1 MPGSRGCLKFCEVKA
16 QVVSLW
22 LKSNVSTPRSFPM
35 SEPPLTLLA
44 VATPGEIATKLLI
57 VFTLVL
63 INGFFVASEFALV
76 SLRRTRI
83 DQIAAEGNRSA
94 VLVQR
99 ALKDIN
105 RYIAATQVGVTVA
118 SLLLG
123 GLGEQALEP
132 LLKPLFGWM
141 SAPFL
146 GISSTGLAVALAY
159 LVMTTM
165 HVVIGEIVPKTLA
178 LQKSETAALF
188 LVRPITLFMKL
199 CTPLVWALNGIAGV
213 VLRLFGLN
221 TSGDH
226 HASVHSSEE
235 LDLIFTQSHEGGEIS
250 ATEREILHRV
260 VKFSDM
266 TAREVMVPRVEMQ
279 GIPLQ
284 MKLSELTGLLR
295 SQPHTRIPV
304 YNGSL
309 DDIVGIAHLKDL
321 VRFEA
326 ELSTQLAD
334 GTLPDSELTVSL
346 KPLLREAAR
355 VPETIAIDRM
365 LIEFKRR
372 RQQMA
377 VVIDEYGGTAGLIT
391 MGDLLQQVFG
401 DVHDEFD
408 APRAEIEELEDGTIR
423 MPGRILID
431 TINDRFRT
439 GFAEEDADTMAGLVL
454 SVLGRP
460 AQVGDEVEINDVHLR
475 VEEIERLRI
484 TSLSMRLPVQL
495 STRLSDDDD
504 AA

>member
-1 MPGSRGCLKFCEVKA
+1 MFCESKVFA
-16 QVVSLW
+16 S
-22 LKSNVSTPRSFPM
+22 VSTAISLVFMP
-35 SEPPLTLLA
+35 EPHLTH
-44 VATPGEIATKLLI
+44 TPGEIAVKLLI
-57 VFTLVL
+57 VLALVL

-76 SLRRTRI
+76 AVRRTRI
-83 DQIAAEGNRSA
+83 DQLAAEGSA
-94 VLVQR
+94 SALIVQR
-99 ALKDIN
+99 ALHDLD
-105 RYIAATQVGVTVA
+105 RYIAATQVGITIA

-123 GLGEQALEP
+123 GLGHDVLEP
-132 LLKPLFGWM
+132 LLVPLFSWM
-141 SAPFL
+141 PSPWL
-146 GISSTGLAVALAY
+146 GLTHAGIATGLAYAIMTAL
-159 LVMTTM
+159 
-165 HVVIGEIVPKTLA
+165 HVIIGELMPKSIA
-178 LQKSETAALF
+178 LQKPDATALF
-188 LVRPITLFMKL
+188 IGRPMLFIARL
-199 CTPLVWALNGIAGV
+199 FTPLIWMLNGTGTFL
-213 VLRLFGLN
+213 LRRIGI
-221 TSGDH
+221 
-226 HASVHSSEE
+226 HAVEGHGSVHSAEE
-235 LDLIFTQSHEGGEIS
+235 LNILFDQSHEGGEIS

-260 VKFSDM
+260 VKFSDL
-266 TAREVMVPRVEMQ
+266 TAGEVMVPRVEMQ

-284 MKLSELTGLLR
+284 MKLSELTALLR

-346 KPLLREAAR
+346 QSLLREAAR

-408 APRAEIEELEDGTIR
+408 APRAEIEELPDGSIR

-431 TINDRFRT
+431 GINERFRT

-484 TSLSMRLPVQL
+484 TSLSMRLPVQS
-495 STRLSDDDD
+495 STRTGDDDD
-504 AA
+504 NA

>member
-1 MPGSRGCLKFCEVKA
+1 M
-16 QVVSLW
+16 
-22 LKSNVSTPRSFPM
+22 TD
-35 SEPPLTLLA
+35 PPLPT
-44 VATPGEIATKLLI
+44 TPGEVALKLL
-57 VFTLVL
+57 VVLTLVL
-63 INGFFVASEFALV
+63 VNGFFVASEFALV

-99 ALKDIN
+99 ALKDLN
-105 RYIAATQVGVTVA
+105 RLIAATQIGVTVT

-123 GLGEQALEP
+123 GIGEQILEP
-132 LLKPLFGWM
+132 LLHPIFGWM
-141 SAPFL
+141 KAPFL
-146 GISSTGLAVALAY
+146 GITSFGLATALAY
-159 LVMTTM
+159 FVMTTM
-165 HVVIGEIVPKTLA
+165 HVVIGELVPKNLA
-178 LQKSETAALF
+178 LQKSEAAALF

-199 CTPLVWALNGIAGV
+199 CTPLVWFLDGLGSI
-213 VLRLFGLN
+213 VLRLVGLQS
-221 TSGDH
+221 SGGS
-226 HASVHSSEE
+226 HASVHSAEE

-260 VKFSDM
+260 VKFSDL

-279 GIPLQ
+279 GVPFEMPL
-284 MKLSELTGLLR
+284 SDLTALLR

-304 YNGSL
+304 YNDSL
-309 DDIVGIAHLKDL
+309 DDIVGVVHLKDL

-326 ELSTQLAD
+326 ELSTHSPD
-334 GTLPDSELTVSL
+334 GQPLDGERVVNLLPLV
-346 KPLLREAAR
+346 REAAR

-377 VVIDEYGGTAGLIT
+377 IVIDEYGGTSGLIT

-408 APRAEIEELEDGTIR
+408 APRAEIEELEDGSVR

-431 TINDRFRT
+431 EINDRFRT
-439 GFAEEDADTMAGLVL
+439 GFSDEDADTMAGLVL
-454 SVLGRP
+454 GVLGRP
-460 AQVGDEVEINDVHLR
+460 AQVGDEVEINDVILR
-475 VEEIERLRI
+475 VEAIERLRI
-484 TSLSMRLPVQL
+484 TSLSMKLPVES
-495 STRLSDDDD
+495 STRNADEDD